1 MTLILFNAI
10 LEKISDNDTYYI
22 EHREGTNAFRI
33 MKDKKQAK
41 KDNIIKV
48 IETIDLK
55 IKKSTNKSR
64 ISQLK
69 GYRKELLN
77 RYSRLGEIFV
87 DIDNEKT
94 ETLDKVLD
102 LDRKLASRKIL
113 KNASITH
120 ERNKL
125 AKKYRSLGGNYD

>member
-1 MTLILFNAI
+1 MVPLTLILFNAI

-22 EHREGTNAFRI
+22 KHREGTNAFCI
-33 MKDKKQAK
+33 TKDKKQAK
-41 KDNIIKV
+41 KGDIIKV

-77 RYSRLGEIFV
+77 WYSSLGEILLTQTMKKQKLQ
-87 DIDNEKT
+87 IKYQILT
-94 ETLDKVLD
+94 ENQQ
-102 LDRKLASRKIL
+102 A
-113 KNASITH
+113 
-120 ERNKL
+120 ERF
-125 AKKYRSLGGNYD
+125 KKMLR

>member
-10 LEKISDNDTYYI
+10 LEKISDNDTYYN
-22 EHREGTNAFRI
+22 EHREGTNAFCI
-33 MKDKKQAK
+33 TKDKKQTK
-41 KDNIIKV
+41 KDDIIKV

-77 RYSRLGEIFV
+77 RYSSLGEIFV

-113 KNASITH
+113 KNASITP

-125 AKKYRSLGGNYD
+125 AKKYRSLG

>member
-10 LEKISDNDTYYI
+10 LEKISDNDTYYN
-22 EHREGTNAFRI
+22 EHRKGTNAFCI
-33 MKDKKQAK
+33 TKDKKQTK
-41 KDNIIKV
+41 KDDIIKV

-77 RYSRLGEIFV
+77 RYSSLGEIFV

-113 KNASITH
+113 KNASITP

-125 AKKYRSLGGNYD
+125 AKKYRSLG